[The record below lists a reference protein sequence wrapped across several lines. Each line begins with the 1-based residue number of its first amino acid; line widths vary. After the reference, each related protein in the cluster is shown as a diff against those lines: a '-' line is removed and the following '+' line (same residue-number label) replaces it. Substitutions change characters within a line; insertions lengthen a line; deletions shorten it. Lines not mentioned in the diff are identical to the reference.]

1 MKARWNG
8 NELTTE
14 RRYKSLGRCAAPL
27 PANPFSFVGV
37 GWCMCQPRREQGSG
51 TPSHLGL
58 ITCTA
63 RSCAKGEEQERRG
76 TEKGGEGEGATT
88 ISQKPE
94 NERHNMYKNSIRKES
109 LFKFPF
115 VYWPFSYFDMCLS
128 AFHLPLWHTTCLRNT
143 NCIPGFTAST
153 YIRLSIAQSE
163 LKVEEDVSGWRKMS
177 REGWRRG

>member
-63 RSCAKGEEQERRG
+63 RSCAKGEEQERR
-76 TEKGGEGEGATT
+76 
-88 ISQKPE
+88 
-94 NERHNMYKNSIRKES
+94 
-109 LFKFPF
+109 
-115 VYWPFSYFDMCLS
+115 
-128 AFHLPLWHTTCLRNT
+128 
-143 NCIPGFTAST
+143 
-153 YIRLSIAQSE
+153 
-163 LKVEEDVSGWRKMS
+163 
-177 REGWRRG
+177 REGKGREPQQSHKNQKMKGTICIKIQLEKNLSLNSLLFTDHFHTLICVFQLFIYRYDTQHVYVIQTAYRVLLPAHISASPLPRVS